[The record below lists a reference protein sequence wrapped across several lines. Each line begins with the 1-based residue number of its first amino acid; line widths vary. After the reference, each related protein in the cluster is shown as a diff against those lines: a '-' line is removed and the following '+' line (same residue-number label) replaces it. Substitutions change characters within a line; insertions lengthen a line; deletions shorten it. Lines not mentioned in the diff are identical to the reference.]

1 MDKAR
6 LTVKARPTEPGILV
20 EQQPP
25 HGVFVWDHAG
35 LVINQFSLAPAALG
49 ACTRQRVREGV
60 VCEPN
65 AWMREVPWDLYEYPF
80 IE

>member
-25 HGVFVWDHAG
+25 QGVFVWDHAG
-35 LVINQFSLAPAALG
+35 LVINQFSLAPAARG
-49 ACTRQRVREGV
+49 SCTRQRVRERV
-60 VCEPN
+60 LCEPN
-65 AWMREVPWDLYEYPF
+65 ASKRAVTWDLYEYPF

>member
-1 MDKAR
+1 MGKAR
-6 LTVKARPTEPGILV
+6 LTVKARPTETEILV

-49 ACTRQRVREGV
+49 PCTRQRVRGGV
-60 VCEPN
+60 LCAPN
-65 AWMREVPWDLYEYPF
+65 AWKREVTRDLYEYPF